1 MSRAVDLTGMRFG
14 RLSVIGKTRTKS
26 GRVAWVCKCDCG
38 NETAPMTSELLRGR
52 TQSCGCLRNEIAGNT
67 FRKHGQHGTR
77 LYRIWSNMIQRCS
90 NPKHDSYSL
99 YGAKGVIVCDEW
111 KNFAAFSKWAMENG
125 YTDSLS
131 IDRIKNDKGYS
142 PENCRWATPQE
153 QTDNRECSIYLS
165 FNGKR
170 QTLKEWS
177 EETGIP
183 YKNLLWR
190 IRHGWTTEK
199 ALTKKE

>member
-1 MSRAVDLTGMRFG
+1 
-14 RLSVIGKTRTKS
+14 
-26 GRVAWVCKCDCG
+26 
-38 NETAPMTSELLRGR
+38 
-52 TQSCGCLRNEIAGNT
+52 
-67 FRKHGQHGTR
+67 
-77 LYRIWSNMIQRCS
+77 MIQRCS